1 MEYYQV
7 QTPASTSS
15 AKAEQPAAVQDDL
28 EIDAAQGGRD
38 KVRCIHLSALCDVWR
53 YRHTAAQSTSDSCE
67 CPYPLLVSVTEFSGF
82 PFVVTIASIL
92 VQLISGPGTHTR
104 PPPLSLQQCD

>member
-7 QTPASTSS
+7 QTPASTSG
-15 AKAEQPAAVQDDL
+15 AKAEQPAAVRDDL

-53 YRHTAAQSTSDSCE
+53 YRHSAGQSTSDSCE
-67 CPYPLLVSVTEFSGF
+67 CPYLLLVNVTTLQDLPLL
-82 PFVVTIASIL
+82 
-92 VQLISGPGTHTR
+92 
-104 PPPLSLQQCD
+104 

>member
-7 QTPASTSS
+7 QTPASTSG

-38 KVRCIHLSALCDVWR
+38 KVRCIHLSALCDVWC

-67 CPYPLLVSVTEFSGF
+67 CPSPLLVS
-82 PFVVTIASIL
+82 
-92 VQLISGPGTHTR
+92 ISNLQDV
-104 PPPLSLQQCD
+104 PLL